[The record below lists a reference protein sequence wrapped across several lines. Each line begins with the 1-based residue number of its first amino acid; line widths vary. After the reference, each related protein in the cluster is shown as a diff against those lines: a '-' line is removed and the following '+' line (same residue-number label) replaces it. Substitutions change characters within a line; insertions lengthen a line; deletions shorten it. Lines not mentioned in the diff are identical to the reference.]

1 MSKPLERD
9 RYAPFV
15 LGALTLL
22 TLAGAMA
29 LALIAFV

>member
-1 MSKPLERD
+1 MSTPLERD

-22 TLAGAMA
+22 SLAGAVT
-29 LALIAFV
+29 LAVIAFG